1 MDTSLPTAS
10 GLTVNSPSDL
20 SYSSGASRTSTRNTS
35 PDSISALSRN
45 SSPLLDLSLKSN
57 IEHPPNTLL
66 DPQTK
71 MERNPFQSINDRRS
85 KLSTERS
92 TASQFPTPNQ
102 SQQSLQPQA
111 LRSGVQPLGPS
122 RSLTSSNW
130 RSHPIDEIAPQ
141 SRNMYSP
148 FDSSAGHHQQHHQ
161 HQQQQHHHIHHN
173 AIRPTSYPSPQ
184 LDHHQ
189 HLVGIGSYPNL
200 GSLGDAQIDT
210 SYAYCYD
217 RGNGQYTR
225 LIPADMLPPLRDVP
239 AVQQS
244 CSNMIVLPQPRAL
257 PPNGR
262 SSNTEPV
269 VVRSPPTTPTSPT
282 DTIQSRIDN
291 IVASTPPT
299 PTHNPPLTT
308 SSSSLTSTGPAGGG
322 GGGGGGGGPGGGGG
336 GVGGPQRRPKIYCDK
351 WVHEG
356 VCAFT
361 QQGCKYKHE
370 MPFDKVTQHQLGL
383 FHGFPAWWKKRQ
395 AELARHRE
403 APPGPGPGPLD
414 HHPTTPG
421 DTRGG
426 GPGSSSASGGSSS
439 GVGVGGGGGGGGGLA
454 RGENEFGGSGMAGA
468 DPASPLHWRRSN
480 NNINNGDYTDNHL
493 QASMAAAGRGA
504 MSRGGMGPSL
514 RNPIV
519 SYGSPFG
526 PIAPPLRSS
535 SASTSMAAAAT
546 ITGMTANLGMGMGMG
561 MGMGYRAT
569 SGAAMSTTS
578 ASAPTAR
585 SANPSPS
592 QDQRAGASLGGG
604 GGGGGSGSGDIP
616 TANPYA
622 TLESL
627 DENSADEDRR
637 STLNPDSAGA
647 RLT

>member
-85 KLSTERS
+85 KLSTERT

-148 FDSSAGHHQQHHQ
+148 FDSSAGHHHHQQHQQ
-161 HQQQQHHHIHHN
+161 HQQQQQQQHHIHHN

-184 LDHHQ
+184 LDHHQHQ

-269 VVRSPPTTPTSPT
+269 VVRS
-282 DTIQSRIDN
+282 RIDN

-308 SSSSLTSTGPAGGG
+308 TTSSSLTSTGPAGGG
-322 GGGGGGGGPGGGGG
+322 PGGGGG
-336 GVGGPQRRPKIYCDK
+336 GGGPQRRPKIYCDK

-403 APPGPGPGPLD
+403 APPPPPPP
-414 HHPTTPG
+414 PTTPG
-421 DTRGG
+421 DRGG
-426 GPGSSSASGGSSS
+426 GGPPGSSSAASGGSSS
-439 GVGVGGGGGGGGGLA
+439 GVGVGGGG
-454 RGENEFGGSGMAGA
+454 NEFGGSSSSGGGGMVAGA
-468 DPASPLHWRRSN
+468 DPASPLHWRRGN
-480 NNINNGDYTDNHL
+480 NNNNNNNGDYTDNHL
-493 QASMAAAGRGA
+493 QASMTAAAGRGT

-514 RNPIV
+514 RNPI
-519 SYGSPFG
+519 
-526 PIAPPLRSS
+526 
-535 SASTSMAAAAT
+535 
-546 ITGMTANLGMGMGMG
+546 GM
-561 MGMGYRAT
+561 
-569 SGAAMSTTS
+569 
-578 ASAPTAR
+578 
-585 SANPSPS
+585 
-592 QDQRAGASLGGG
+592 
-604 GGGGGSGSGDIP
+604 
-616 TANPYA
+616 
-622 TLESL
+622 
-627 DENSADEDRR
+627 
-637 STLNPDSAGA
+637 
-647 RLT
+647 